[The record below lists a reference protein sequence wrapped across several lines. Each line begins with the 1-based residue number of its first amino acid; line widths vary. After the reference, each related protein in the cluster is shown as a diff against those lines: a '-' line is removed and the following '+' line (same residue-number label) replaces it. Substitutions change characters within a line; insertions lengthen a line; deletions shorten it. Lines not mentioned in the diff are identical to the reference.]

1 LTELTFQVAI
11 RTVLTVLL
19 RRSRIAADAI
29 PPFPQAGRAYAHGRL
44 VGPGDTAVSGRAR
57 LDAIVDWL
65 QAVAH
70 ADVVD
75 AGLEGVVL
83 WVIRRAALRIDR
95 FPRLGER
102 VELTTACSALG
113 ARWAERR
120 TRVTGDRGARV
131 EAVALWV
138 AIDPAT
144 LRPARVD
151 HLAGVYGESAGDR
164 RVRTGLT
171 HPAPPPDAAARPWP
185 VRRADLDVGGHVNN
199 AAYWQALEEE
209 LADVDAPLY
218 AEIEHRAPGGP
229 GEAAVLSAGDRRW
242 VVAGDGTVCASF
254 LVQS

>member
-1 LTELTFQVAI
+1 
-11 RTVLTVLL
+11 
-19 RRSRIAADAI
+19 
-29 PPFPQAGRAYAHGRL
+29 
-44 VGPGDTAVSGRAR
+44 VSGRAR

-75 AGLEGVVL
+75 AGLDGVVL
-83 WVIRRAALRIDR
+83 WVIRRAALQVDR
-95 FPRLGER
+95 FPRLGEQI
-102 VELTTACSALG
+102 ELTTACSALG

-120 TRVTGDRGARV
+120 TRVTGERGARV

-164 RVRTGLT
+164 RVRTGLV

-185 VRRADLDVGGHVNN
+185 IRRADLDVGGHVNN

-209 LADVDAPLY
+209 LADWPPDAPLH
-218 AEIEHRAPGGP
+218 AEIEHRAACGVGD
-229 GEAAVLSAGDRRW
+229 AALLRAGDRRW
-242 VVAGDGTVCASF
+242 VVDGEGAVCASF
-254 LVQS
+254 RLP